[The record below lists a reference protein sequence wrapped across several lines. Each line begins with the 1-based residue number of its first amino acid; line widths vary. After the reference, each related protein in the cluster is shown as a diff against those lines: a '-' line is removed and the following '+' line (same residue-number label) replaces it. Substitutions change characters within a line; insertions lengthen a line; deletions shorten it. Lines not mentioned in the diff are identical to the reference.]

1 MILTRFTQE
10 ICFCAPEGRIA
21 PIGASNRRRVLNR
34 RRVSSSRNDDFIPKR
49 LSYPESINLS
59 NRKPVT
65 VTNPI
70 VLHRHLSARMRMV
83 APFLS
88 NKLFSRCSISTRA
101 LAVGWLGAWLAGWL
115 AGWLGHQN
123 ASKTRT
129 LNTKVRQKCVPFSRK
144 STSKPLSFWDTK
156 MREKRVPLARKCVK
170 NTDP

>member
-1 MILTRFTQE
+1 MLTSDRVYLYACITHE
-10 ICFCAPEGRIA
+10 ICLCAPEGRIA
-21 PIGASNRRRVLNR
+21 PIGASNR

-88 NKLFSRCSISTRA
+88 NTLFSRCSISTRA
-101 LAVGWLGAWLAGWL
+101 LAAGWLGAWLAGWL
-115 AGWLGHQN
+115 AGWG
-123 ASKTRT
+123 
-129 LNTKVRQKCVPFSRK
+129 
-144 STSKPLSFWDTK
+144 DTK
-156 MREKRVPLARKCVK
+156 MRQKCNPLARNSVQNATPSSEIDVIMRVCLPYSNHLGTFLVPKIAPLTMK
-170 NTDP
+170 